1 MSQNHQSSA
10 FKKSRETF
18 WLGEEKQ
25 KAEKQLAKKQ
35 TKKNKK
41 QKKSERKEK
50 KTSRKA
56 ELFISYRWKS
66 IYSYDKLVTE
76 PTLAYC

>member
-10 FKKSRETF
+10 FKMSWGTF

-35 TKKNKK
+35 TKKTNKK
-41 QKKSERKEK
+41 QKEKRKEGK
-50 KTSRKA
+50 ENKQKSKNSSLATDENQYSHTTS
-56 ELFISYRWKS
+56 
-66 IYSYDKLVTE
+66 
-76 PTLAYC
+76 